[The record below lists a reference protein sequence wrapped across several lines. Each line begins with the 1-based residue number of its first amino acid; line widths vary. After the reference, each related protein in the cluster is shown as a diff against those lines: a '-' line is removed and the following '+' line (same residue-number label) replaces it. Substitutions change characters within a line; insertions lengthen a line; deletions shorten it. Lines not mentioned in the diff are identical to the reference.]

1 MIKTDKTQIK
11 ELWKECFDD
20 SDEFI
25 DLYFRLRYNNEVSVY
40 FKSANQVITALQMLP
55 YPFTYQGKVCSSSY
69 ISGACTHPEY
79 RNIGAMRG
87 LISEAFARMAKKN
100 VAISTLIPADDWLF
114 DYYGSMGYTTIFY
127 CHESEVDT
135 SSLPPS
141 TGDTLTTDEF
151 RKDFYEYY
159 RRNMLKRDCCVQ
171 HTERDVRI
179 ILADMKIDHGFVV
192 VALRERT
199 VVGVAFVYLNEGA
212 FYVADMIAETDRVK
226 LQLLQAVHER
236 DESLKIFLLSAPE
249 PDGENTPLGM
259 VRIIDAHQMLQL
271 YAEKYPDAEML
282 FYLKDDILSSNSGY
296 YHLFKG
302 KCNKSDKRLQSHL
315 AKLTKMNMKELAM
328 FLFKDKTPYM
338 SMMMD

>member
-249 PDGENTPLGM
+249 PDEREHPSGHGPHHRCTSDAAALRREVPRRRDALLSQRRHPLLEQRLLPPLQGQ
-259 VRIIDAHQMLQL
+259 VQQVGQASAEPPRQTHQDEYERAGDVPLQ
-271 YAEKYPDAEML
+271 
-282 FYLKDDILSSNSGY
+282 G
-296 YHLFKG
+296 
-302 KCNKSDKRLQSHL
+302 
-315 AKLTKMNMKELAM
+315 
-328 FLFKDKTPYM
+328 
-338 SMMMD
+338 